1 MNPAIAM
8 LTHEHEVIMK
18 VVNAL
23 GTMSNELAHGRPA
36 DANTLREAVQFMR
49 EFADKCHHAK
59 EEDILFPE
67 MARHG
72 IPEAGCPLAAL
83 RREHAQG
90 RELVTELAEG
100 VEAYARQEPQ
110 AADVLMA
117 VIGNIGHLYSSHIW
131 KEDNMVFPMV
141 DRLFSAEDI
150 DSLAERFE
158 QTEVELGREHETLE
172 RFAEGLERTNQTLRG
187 QCATLSL
194 PMLAVKASPEGLK
207 LANPTLV

>member
-23 GTMSNELAHGRPA
+23 GTMSNELAHGRA
-36 DANTLREAVQFMR
+36 VDATRLREAVRFMR

-67 MARHG
+67 MAKHG
-72 IPEAGCPLAAL
+72 VPEAGCPLAAL
-83 RREHAQG
+83 RREHVQG
-90 RELVTELAEG
+90 RQLVTVLAEG
-100 VEAYARQEPQ
+100 AEAYARNEPQ
-110 AADVLMA
+110 APDALMA
-117 VIGNIGHLYSSHIW
+117 VINNIGHLYSSHIW

-150 DSLAERFE
+150 KRLAERFE
-158 QTEVELGREHETLE
+158 QAETELGEEHESLE
-172 RFAEGLERTNQTLRG
+172 RFAESFSGMDRG
-187 QCATLSL
+187 NA
-194 PMLAVKASPEGLK
+194 
-207 LANPTLV
+207 